1 MPRPSVT
8 TEVEGVNLG
17 AWCGHCGESF
27 RLEELVAS
35 GYSGRC
41 PRCGHDLSPGYAP
54 VASSAVHE
62 LMAAAASLELAASR
76 LHDVAPRLHVDA
88 RKLCHDLAEALGE
101 PAADSNS
108 R

>member
-1 MPRPSVT
+1 M
-8 TEVEGVNLG
+8 NLG

-41 PRCGHDLSPGYAP
+41 PRCGNDLSPGYAP
-54 VASSAVHE
+54 VASAAVHE
-62 LMAAAASLELAASR
+62 LMQAAAALELASSR
-76 LHDVAPRLHVDA
+76 LRDVAPRLHVDA
-88 RKLCHDLAEALGE
+88 RKLCQDITDALGE
-101 PAADSNS
+101 SASDSNP